1 MADSLNSPSNYELK
15 SEHHP
20 VSQAETDTKIELST
34 LSVEAS
40 LDDGLM
46 EPNLIS
52 TKAHALSKAPQED
65 KQDETQPKAMES
77 ELGDQQAPDSPRTNG
92 EVEESGNIIDIK
104 VVCAGEEDRACLSGE
119 NVLCDNS
126 IIVENRAVA
135 AREIPQS
142 RYDKEQSTM
151 NQE

>member
-34 LSVEAS
+34 VEAS
-40 LDDGLM
+40 VDDGLM

-52 TKAHALSKAPQED
+52 TKAHALSKALQED
-65 KQDETQPKAMES
+65 EQDEIQPKAMES
-77 ELGDQQAPDSPRTNG
+77 ELDDQPAPDSPCTNG

-126 IIVENRAVA
+126 IVIENRAAV
-135 AREIPQS
+135 AREISQS

-151 NQE
+151 TQE

>member
-65 KQDETQPKAMES
+65 KQDEIQPKAMEC
-77 ELGDQQAPDSPRTNG
+77 ELYGQPAPDSPHTNG

-104 VVCAGEEDRACLSGE
+104 VVCAGEEACLSGE

-126 IIVENRAVA
+126 IVVENRAAA

-151 NQE
+151 TQE